1 MNKKVELVLNELIK
15 LYLKN
20 RKPISSTLLKEL
32 TNINLAPSTIR
43 GYFQLLEKNGLI
55 EKKHFS
61 SGSFPSKKA
70 MEIFWSSNF
79 PKNFEFNL
87 DILEKISKEFEVVF
101 IAKVFENQ
109 MLVDVYNLNN
119 RFIVLEFE
127 NNEVVIRYS
136 DEMYRFLKSL
146 KNLYLK
152 NLEKFIFKYKLD
164 LLEKKLKIFQKE
176 LNFNEKLLYNKFN
189 KLNSTFLN
197 EVDDIKFIDNILIKK
212 FKFNSHYK
220 EFEISLIGDI
230 YTDFLSLFD
239 FMKGGDFER

>member
-32 TNINLAPSTIR
+32 SDINLAPSTIR

-55 EKKHFS
+55 EKEHFS

-70 MEIFWSSNF
+70 MEIFWKNNF
-79 PKNFEFNL
+79 PKDLYLNL
-87 DILEKISKEFEVVF
+87 DELKSISTQFEVVL
-101 IAKVFENQ
+101 IAKIFENQ

-119 RFIVLEFE
+119 KFIVLEFE
-127 NNEVVIRYS
+127 TDEVVIRYS
-136 DEMYRFLKSL
+136 NELYKFLKSL
-146 KNLYLK
+146 TKIYLK
-152 NLEKFIFKYKLD
+152 DLEKLILRYKLD
-164 LLEKKLKIFQKE
+164 LLREKLKIFQKE

-189 KLNSTFLN
+189 KLDLTNLN
-197 EVDDIKFIDNILIKK
+197 KVNNISFVDEFVIKK
-212 FKFNSHYK
+212 FKFKSSYK

-239 FMKGGDFER
+239 SMKGGDIEE